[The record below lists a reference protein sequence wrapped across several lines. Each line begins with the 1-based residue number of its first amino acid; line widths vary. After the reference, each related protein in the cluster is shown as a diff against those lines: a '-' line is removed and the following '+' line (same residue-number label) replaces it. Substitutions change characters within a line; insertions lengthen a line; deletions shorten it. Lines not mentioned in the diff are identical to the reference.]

1 MREKEIRE
9 QKIEIETNKGI
20 NRRKKKRGLRMGLG
34 QNKLKFEI

>member
-20 NRRKKKRGLRMGLG
+20 NRRKKK
-34 QNKLKFEI
+34 KKKEV